1 MRIQILMIEIKN
13 KVASVSMRRITAV
26 NCNEEVDGIIQRGYG
41 KLRIIKVIPFEN
53 LTLTKFN

>member
-1 MRIQILMIEIKN
+1 MIEVKN

-26 NCNEEVDGIIQRGYG
+26 NCNEEVDGIIQRSYG